1 MAIVSKNMLSERKWM
16 TKVVAHPLATA
27 DALQTIFDLC
37 ISKKTY
43 PSLTPQ
49 YQLNICKT
57 DL

>member
-1 MAIVSKNMLSERKWM
+1 MEWM

-57 DL
+57 NLKNSDIL